1 MTEHLRDAYFP
12 GTEELGPDEMR
23 LTALGTGM
31 PNLRPSQASA
41 SFFLELGNDDK
52 FFFDM
57 GTGCIMNFCGLG
69 VSYVEANKVFLSHLH
84 TDHMGDFMAWY
95 VGGWIERQADGG
107 VEIWG
112 PSGPEPD
119 MGTQYF
125 IDTLVEACKWDIK
138 SRVGRLP
145 EEGRAYKVHEFDY
158 KGMNEVVYD
167 QNGVVV
173 RSWPAKHMID
183 GPVSYSLEWN
193 GLKFVY
199 GGDCAPNKYY
209 MEYAKDADVA
219 IHECFITVELLMEK
233 FGFPYDLA
241 VNVGTRGH
249 TSPAAWASV
258 MKEVKPRMA
267 IAYHFYNDPG
277 TAPLVFKEILDVYD
291 GPVHLTKDNY
301 VYNITKDDVTVR
313 HLVNTEDTWPLPHS
327 SGNPG
332 TRGQLY
338 PMSDWLTDSEV
349 KFPGIDEYPDVKDF

>member
-1 MTEHLRDAYFP
+1 VNAQRFGVPNLCAPEKSIKENTKKEQKETEMIEHIRDAYFP

-41 SFFLELGNDDK
+41 SFFLELGNGDK

-69 VSYVEANKVFLSHLH
+69 VSYVEANKAFLSHLH

-125 IDTLVEACKWDIK
+125 IDTLVEACKWDIR

-219 IHECFITVELLMEK
+219 IGKVRLPVRSGSKRRHSWSYLASGLGFGDEGSETAHGDRLPLL
-233 FGFPYDLA
+233 
-241 VNVGTRGH
+241 
-249 TSPAAWASV
+249 
-258 MKEVKPRMA
+258 
-267 IAYHFYNDPG
+267 
-277 TAPLVFKEILDVYD
+277 
-291 GPVHLTKDNY
+291 
-301 VYNITKDDVTVR
+301 
-313 HLVNTEDTWPLPHS
+313 
-327 SGNPG
+327 
-332 TRGQLY
+332 
-338 PMSDWLTDSEV
+338 
-349 KFPGIDEYPDVKDF
+349 